1 MIDRKLKQLTREVHR
16 VLVQAVGELADP
28 RMVSAYVVDV
38 RPAPDAGRFVVL
50 VSAGALGTAS
60 SVAEAL
66 AAARGHL
73 RGELANALARKRTP
87 ELAFEVVP

>member
-1 MIDRKLKQLTREVHR
+1 VIDRKLKQLTREVHR

-28 RMVSAYVVDV
+28 RLVSAYVIDV

-60 SVAEAL
+60 SVAEGL

-73 RGELANALARKRTP
+73 RGELASALARKRTP